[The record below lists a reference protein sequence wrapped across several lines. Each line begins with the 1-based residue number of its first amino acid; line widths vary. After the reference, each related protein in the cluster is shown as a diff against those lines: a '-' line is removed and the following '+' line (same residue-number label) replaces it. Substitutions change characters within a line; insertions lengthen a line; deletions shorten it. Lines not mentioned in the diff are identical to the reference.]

1 MLRQLT
7 VMASTRSGGGE
18 GVPRLAFKDKD
29 KKCPR
34 VLVIPKVGVNYS
46 RMDILCIRPTLYKDR
61 SNPSFHFLKACLGQ
75 FPVPTWCV
83 L

>member
-29 KKCPR
+29 KKRPR
-34 VLVIPKVGVNYS
+34 VLVIPKVGVNFS
-46 RMDILCIRPTLYKDR
+46 RTDILCIRPTL
-61 SNPSFHFLKACLGQ
+61 
-75 FPVPTWCV
+75 
-83 L
+83 